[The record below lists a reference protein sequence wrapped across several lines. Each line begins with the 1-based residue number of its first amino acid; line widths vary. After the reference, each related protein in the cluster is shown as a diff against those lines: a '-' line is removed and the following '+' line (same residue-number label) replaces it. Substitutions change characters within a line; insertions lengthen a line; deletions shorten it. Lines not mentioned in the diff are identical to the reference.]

1 MKVQHI
7 HVSFFFLFPQVS
19 FSSYVYLDPENNRL
33 TAEKVFACAAI
44 FNIIRIPL
52 FLMPQFCME
61 AVKLAVSV
69 RWDLKKKT
77 VEQISYT
84 YLCLHTAPKWW

>member
-1 MKVQHI
+1 M
-7 HVSFFFLFPQVS
+7 
-19 FSSYVYLDPENNRL
+19 YLDPLENRL

-61 AVKLAVSV
+61 AAKLTVSI
-69 RWDLKKKT
+69 RWDMCS
-77 VEQISYT
+77 V
-84 YLCLHTAPKWW
+84 